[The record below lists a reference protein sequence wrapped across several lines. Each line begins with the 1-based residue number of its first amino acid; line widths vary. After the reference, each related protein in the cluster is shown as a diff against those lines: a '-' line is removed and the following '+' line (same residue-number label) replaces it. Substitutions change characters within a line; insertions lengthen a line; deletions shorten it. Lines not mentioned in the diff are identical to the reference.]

1 MIIKKRYTPK
11 EENVKKL
18 QKYLLKLSKEEK
30 K

>member
-1 MIIKKRYTPK
+1 MIEKKRYTPK
-11 EENVKKL
+11 KENVKKL

>member
-1 MIIKKRYTPK
+1 MIEKKRYTPK